1 MLCFTCFFSRLF
13 SLLVSTKQWSFA
25 TSTLFRLSWSTTGW
39 LSRLR
44 RLQNNK
50 LCSCYSLL
58 LTHVHCIAQYYS
70 PTCSLYWSPSYSWYD
85 AVFFVQSIQTHYS
98 SHEYIVL
105 RSITNP
111 QVHCIVH
118 PMKLDPP
125 TPSLQLTLFIIT
137 TKIPKKKKTL
147 SGKTWLWTQLLTHPH
162 VVSIVDRAF
171 LPIRS
176 LGLCN
181 STCILHNGLIRRVSF
196 LFLTSVEII
205 FQRSLLK
212 QVELV
217 NMSEHCST

>member
-1 MLCFTCFFSRLF
+1 MFFLFFYRLF

-70 PTCSLYWSPSYSWYD
+70 PTCSSYWSPSYSLYD

-137 TKIPKKKKTL
+137 TKNPKKKKTL
-147 SGKTWLWTQLLTHPH
+147 SGKTWRSPCCWLTHMWFQLSTAH
-162 VVSIVDRAF
+162 FFQFEAWAYATVLVYSIMASSDVWVFYF
-171 LPIRS
+171 L
-176 LGLCN
+176 L
-181 STCILHNGLIRRVSF
+181 
-196 LFLTSVEII
+196 
-205 FQRSLLK
+205 Q
-212 QVELV
+212 
-217 NMSEHCST
+217 